1 MVFLGP
7 LQASN
12 GFPASLFQSFHCNHG
27 DFLLSTAFDAQCFSL
42 NLGHSNHFN
51 HSPQYLGNNHYI
63 LVIFNSFSGHRAK
76 KKIAG
81 WINDIKQNHG

>member
-27 DFLLSTAFDAQCFSL
+27 DFLLSTAFDALCFSALFTVSL

-51 HSPQYLGNNHYI
+51 QSPQYLGNNHYI

-81 WINDIKQNHG
+81 